1 MNTWSRQRWARTT
14 GTSAAWTA
22 KGMEPPDMNTP
33 TTPKTTSFSHRAAK
47 LGWVCPVISLIVF
60 ALLIFDRHI
69 VARKII
75 PIIVQVALLLIVLG
89 LVFSVVALFGVSKHG
104 SKGILVPAIIGI
116 IISGLLILFCVIV
129 A

>member
-1 MNTWSRQRWARTT
+1 M
-14 GTSAAWTA
+14 
-22 KGMEPPDMNTP
+22 DTP

-60 ALLIFDRHI
+60 ALLIFDRQI

-75 PIIVQVALLLIVLG
+75 PIIVQVALLLIAVG
-89 LVFSVVALFGVSKHG
+89 LIFGIVALFGVSKHG
-104 SKGILVPAIIGI
+104 TKGILAPAIVGI
-116 IISGLLILFCVIV
+116 IISGLLILFCVLV

>member
-1 MNTWSRQRWARTT
+1 LALAVPLSRF
-14 GTSAAWTA
+14 TSQVGGGSAFYVRPHPN
-22 KGMEPPDMNTP
+22 MDTP

-60 ALLIFDRHI
+60 ALLIFDRQI

-75 PIIVQVALLLIVLG
+75 PIIVQVALLLIVVG
-89 LVFSVVALFGVSKHG
+89 LIFGIVALFGVSKHG
-104 SKGILVPAIIGI
+104 TKGILVPAIVGI

>member
-1 MNTWSRQRWARTT
+1 
-14 GTSAAWTA
+14 
-22 KGMEPPDMNTP
+22 MNTP
-33 TTPKTTSFSHRAAK
+33 AAPKTTSFAHRAAM

-60 ALLIFDRHI
+60 ALLIFDRQI

-75 PIIVQVALLLIVLG
+75 PIIVEVALLLIGVG
-89 LVFSVVALFGVSKHG
+89 LIFGIVALFGVSKHG
-104 SKGILVPAIIGI
+104 RKGILVPAIVGI